1 MVSLGLWTNP
11 INVQITKVQAKPL
24 YRTGG
29 YLTMAN
35 TFLAKLVGVSA
46 LALGLTVLPSTLPA
60 SATATDPAAPTTTE
74 PVAPTTTD
82 APVNTA
88 PVDVDDDVD
97 GDRDFDWGWLG
108 LLGLIGLAG
117 LTRKHDDTVTR
128 YREPDEV
135 SSSSGPRY

>member
-1 MVSLGLWTNP
+1 
-11 INVQITKVQAKPL
+11 
-24 YRTGG
+24 
-29 YLTMAN
+29 MAN

-60 SATATDPAAPTTTE
+60 SATATDPAAPTTT
-74 PVAPTTTD
+74 D

-88 PVDVDDDVD
+88 PADVNDDVE

-117 LTRKHDDTVTR
+117 LTRKNDETVTR

-135 SSSSGPRY
+135 SSSGPRY

>member
-11 INVQITKVQAKPL
+11 ITVQITKVQAKPL

-60 SATATDPAAPTTTE
+60 SATATDPAAPTTT
-74 PVAPTTTD
+74 D

-88 PVDVDDDVD
+88 PADIDNDVDDDVD

-135 SSSSGPRY
+135 SSSGPRY

>member
-1 MVSLGLWTNP
+1 
-11 INVQITKVQAKPL
+11 
-24 YRTGG
+24 
-29 YLTMAN
+29 MAN

-60 SATATDPAAPTTTE
+60 SATATDPAAPTTTG
-74 PVAPTTTD
+74 
-82 APVNTA
+82 A
-88 PVDVDDDVD
+88 PVDATAPADVDDVE

-135 SSSSGPRY
+135 SSPGPRY